1 MGRGPERLVT
11 IMARRAI
18 YLDDYS
24 HATGIPV
31 ASVVG
36 PLLAS
41 SIIAPFNPG
50 GRVAPETVEEQL
62 ANLFRHAGK
71 ILLVG
76 GGNWD
81 QVVRMTFYVAD
92 IATRDMINPVWNNF
106 FPDKAS
112 MPARYTQLLPS
123 GGGSIKV
130 SADFWAYI
138 G

>member
-1 MGRGPERLVT
+1 
-11 IMARRAI
+11 MARRSI

-50 GRVAPETVEEQL
+50 SRVAPDTVEEQL
-62 ANLFRHAGK
+62 ANLFVHAGK
-71 ILLVG
+71 ILLMG
-76 GGNWD
+76 GSSWD
-81 QVVRMTFYVAD
+81 DVVRMTFYVAD
-92 IATRDMINPVWNNF
+92 IETRDRINPVWNAF

-112 MPARYTQLLPS
+112 VPARYTQLIPSS
-123 GGGSIKV
+123 GGSVKV
-130 SADFWAYI
+130 SADFWAYVSS
-138 G
+138 